1 MKGGKWIALWEVV
14 GGIRGFEERNSDSHM
29 SEEKEKWRK
38 ERGSKEIDECICH
51 CIISFCCLF
60 VLPIKVTA

>member
-1 MKGGKWIALWEVV
+1 MV
-14 GGIRGFEERNSDSHM
+14 GGTRGFEERNSGNHM
-29 SEEKEKWRK
+29 SEEKEK